1 VSNKVYFTR
10 YISTISIT
18 KLHRGTRTPEPA
30 RIPGAP
36 RPPDGAE
43 RRGGGPEGDDRKSS
57 TGEGSRHRSLKNILL
72 LDNYYSPSELEAKI
86 GQWVKYYNNRRY
98 HEALGNITPS
108 DMYDGK
114 RNEIMK
120 RRMEVKRRTI
130 RLRRKVN
137 ELMVKEAAALG
148 PAWK

>member
-1 VSNKVYFTR
+1 
-10 YISTISIT
+10 
-18 KLHRGTRTPEPA
+18 
-30 RIPGAP
+30 
-36 RPPDGAE
+36 
-43 RRGGGPEGDDRKSS
+43 
-57 TGEGSRHRSLKNILL
+57 L